1 MFMVE
6 EAEDDRQTT
15 GLGGERTE
23 SIVKRLIID
32 GIASWNGWIA
42 ELREEDCW
50 AMTRGRVR

>member
-32 GIASWNGWIA
+32 WISSLDGWIV
-42 ELREEDCW
+42 ELREEDGR